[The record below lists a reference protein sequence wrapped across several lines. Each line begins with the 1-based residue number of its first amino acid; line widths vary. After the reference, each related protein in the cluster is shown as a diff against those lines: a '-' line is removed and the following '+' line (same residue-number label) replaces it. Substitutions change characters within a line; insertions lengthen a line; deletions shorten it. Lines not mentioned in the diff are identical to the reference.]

1 MFMVFKSKSMICL
14 LLAGLL
20 FSTLVMAQQRGGRVY
35 RWLDNEGQVHYGRTL
50 PPEYADLP
58 YQKLNEAGIVVDSV
72 AAALTDEQLAELATT
87 ELREAEAQKLQ
98 EIRDRQ
104 NRALIVKYP
113 TIQAMED
120 SLAFN
125 LERVGSDILIAQA
138 MFDSQV
144 KNLAKEVRNAADL
157 QRAGRPVHEGLQTT
171 IAEMRAGISNH
182 QGKVDTL
189 QVSREAVKNKYEQEK
204 TRYLGIKRKR

>member
-1 MFMVFKSKSMICL
+1 M

-20 FSTLVMAQQRGGRVY
+20 LSTLVMAQQRGRVY
-35 RWLDNEGQVHYGRTL
+35 RWIDNEGQIHYGRTL
-50 PPEYADLP
+50 PPQYADLP

-72 AAALTDEQLAELATT
+72 AGALTDEQIAELAAT
-87 ELREAEAQKLQ
+87 EIREAEEQKLQ

-144 KNLAKEVRNAADL
+144 ENLVKEVRNAANL
-157 QRAGRPVHEGLQTT
+157 QRAGRPVHEQLQTKV
-171 IAEMRAGISNH
+171 AEMRANISDH
-182 QGKVDTL
+182 QGNVDRL
-189 QVSREAVKNKYEQEK
+189 QVSRESVKNKHEQEK
-204 TRYLGIKRKR
+204 ARYLGIKRNR